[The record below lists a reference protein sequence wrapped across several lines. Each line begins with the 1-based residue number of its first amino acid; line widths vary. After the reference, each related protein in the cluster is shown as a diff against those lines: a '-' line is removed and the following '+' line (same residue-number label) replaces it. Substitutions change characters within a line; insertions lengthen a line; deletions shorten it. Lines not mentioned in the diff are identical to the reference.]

1 MDSGDAR
8 VVKRILHV
16 VQLERLDDRLDL
28 LHLAPWTLFG
38 AGVMPNQ
45 GRIWKAVARK
55 VD

>member
-1 MDSGDAR
+1 LMIASIFFTSPPG
-8 VVKRILHV
+8 LCS
-16 VQLERLDDRLDL
+16 
-28 LHLAPWTLFG
+28 G